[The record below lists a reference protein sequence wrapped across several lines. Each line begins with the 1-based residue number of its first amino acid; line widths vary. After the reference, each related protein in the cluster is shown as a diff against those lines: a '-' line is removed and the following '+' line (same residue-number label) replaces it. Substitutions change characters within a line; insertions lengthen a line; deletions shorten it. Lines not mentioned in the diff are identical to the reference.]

1 MDEENPSNID
11 MDEANYND
19 KLNTKTDT
27 YFNKKSK
34 IVKLNTIKSFSTKK
48 ESLKIKDIEGNYNL
62 YDKLIFEPIYSQ
74 IHKNMKEYAEEI
86 KTGKQLIN
94 SGKKNKKRNFPI

>member
-34 IVKLNTIKSFSTKK
+34 IVKL
-48 ESLKIKDIEGNYNL
+48 
-62 YDKLIFEPIYSQ
+62 
-74 IHKNMKEYAEEI
+74 
-86 KTGKQLIN
+86 
-94 SGKKNKKRNFPI
+94 